1 MNTQILLLNINAIVC
16 FLIVIRLLTF
26 RRGKSRHRPV
36 AAWFAYVLIVACA
49 AVFLRIVT
57 GSYHKADWAETLIN
71 VVMCASLFAAKGNVM
86 HLIGGKQKNANRT

>member
-1 MNTQILLLNINAIVC
+1 MNTQILLLNLNAIVC
-16 FLIVIRLLTF
+16 FLIVIRLMTY
-26 RRGKSRHRPV
+26 RRGNSRHRPV

-71 VVMCASLFAAKGNVM
+71 VIMCASLFAAKGNVM
-86 HLIGGKQKNANRT
+86 RLIGGGSKHANRT